1 MRNIIEKEN
10 ERELLGRLAEGD
22 NSAFDIIFRT
32 YYQPLCYFAEK
43 LTQET
48 AVAQDM
54 AADCFFKV
62 LQQKRGFPSIAALR
76 SFLYTVVRNN
86 CLDYIKTQKRHT
98 AGNEEL
104 GLLATHTDESIER
117 QIIMTEVLASI
128 NRSIKEL
135 PEKYRE
141 IMELALIE
149 GMKNED
155 IAAKLGIAHQTV
167 RNHKSAA
174 LKLLRYAI
182 TGRDDLSAI
191 TLFYCLW
198 YLERFL

>member
-1 MRNIIEKEN
+1 MRNTIEKDHEN
-10 ERELLGRLAEGD
+10 DLLGRLAEGD
-22 NSAFDIIFRT
+22 NSAFDTIFRT

-54 AADCFFKV
+54 AADCFYKM
-62 LQQKRGFPSIAALR
+62 LQQRREFSSVAALR

-104 GLLATHTDESIER
+104 GLLTAHTDESVER

-128 NRSIKEL
+128 SRSIQEL
-135 PEKYRE
+135 PGKYRE
-141 IMELALIE
+141 IMELALVE
-149 GMKNED
+149 GLKNED
-155 IAAKLGIAHQTV
+155 IAARLGIAHQTV

-191 TLFYCLW
+191 TIFYCLW